1 MPRKSSKP
9 AASPVDAEE
18 TEEVAIDIAADV
30 EAIDAE
36 PMDDVIV
43 EVVPDAQSESC
54 YVPAKF
60 SRFPHEA
67 LVDALAA
74 YDDALVRGLPEEHA
88 VTTGVIAGKE
98 WLKRN
103 S

>member
-1 MPRKSSKP
+1 MPRKSNKP
-9 AASPVDAEE
+9 AASIPDAEE
-18 TEEVAIDIAADV
+18 PVIDIAADV
-30 EAIDAE
+30 EAVDAE
-36 PMDDVIV
+36 PVAEVEIV
-43 EVVPDAQSESC
+43 EVVPSEPRHI
-54 YVPAKF
+54 PAKF